1 MTSGIFAKRARHTDP
16 LRNHRLCLGLCSIS
30 KRTTLFLLDH
40 CAYLFHHHDP
50 THTLASEQHLID
62 MPLNYSKWDNLEL
75 SDDSDIEVHPNI
87 DKKSFIRWKQRDI
100 HEKRDQR
107 KAEKDALRAEIDTNT
122 ALAPRLDELVHNTKT
137 QGSAYYSRE
146 VAKLSAG
153 RAERGNKD
161 GPNGPT
167 PDDMILS
174 LLLQIQQQDN
184 VKGKTGDD
192 LDQLL
197 VSELEGHK
205 QKLAARQTQINFELE
220 QMEKEDSKKIT
231 SDGIKEGWN
240 SGYVAKAE
248 PEPQPKKTAEKGKK
262 KAATVI
268 ETLNSPSTASGS
280 APAQAAAA
288 DDHDDDDDDD
298 EEDEIPEADDVMR
311 QFANLPSC
319 VPSSIPLSASALPS
333 NFDAAKSL
341 NINAFETALQFLSK
355 HKILLNPSN
364 NTTDSL
370 LLEAFNAQMASNSSL
385 ARRCV
390 EKSLMIQYCNKL
402 GPDGVN
408 LFFRRMVGT
417 KDGRASVVY
426 LNDVLATYAR
436 IRDRSK
442 ALAEQQQQASGA
454 GEEQI
459 QLVAEDENTV
469 IGFEIPDGP
478 PPDVIELE
486 GEAKEKLDPEDVRV
500 WLQKRWDIFQSFP
513 DDFREALKTK
523 DLSKVNK
530 VLGEM
535 KVEQAE
541 HVVGLL
547 DQAGILNFSSAEV
560 RDETGR

>member
-1 MTSGIFAKRARHTDP
+1 
-16 LRNHRLCLGLCSIS
+16 
-30 KRTTLFLLDH
+30 
-40 CAYLFHHHDP
+40 
-50 THTLASEQHLID
+50 

-107 KAEKDALRAEIDTNT
+107 KAEKDALRAEIDTNN
-122 ALAPRLDELVHNTKT
+122 ALTPRLDQLLQNTRKE
-137 QGSAYYSRE
+137 GSSYYSRE

-184 VKGKTGDD
+184 VKAKNGDE
-192 LDQLL
+192 LDQVL
-197 VSELEGHK
+197 VSELEAHK

-231 SDGIKEGWN
+231 SDGIKEGWS

-248 PEPQPKKTAEKGKK
+248 PEPLPKPAPNKGKK
-262 KAATVI
+262 KAEPVI
-268 ETLNSPSTASGS
+268 ETLNSPSLASGT
-280 APAQAAAA
+280 ATQPTTA
-288 DDHDDDDDDD
+288 DDDNDDDDD
-298 EEDEIPEADDVMR
+298 EDDIPEADDVMR
-311 QFANLPSC
+311 QFASLPSC
-319 VPSSIPLSASALPS
+319 VPSSIPLSASTLPA
-333 NFDAAKSL
+333 NFDAAKAL
-341 NINAFETALQFLSK
+341 NITAFETALQFLSK
-355 HKILLNPSN
+355 HKILLSPSN

-408 LFFRRMVGT
+408 LFFRRMVGS

-426 LNDVLATYAR
+426 LNDVLATYSR

-442 ALAEQQQQASGA
+442 ALAEQQQSSGA

-478 PPDVIELE
+478 PPEIIELE
-486 GEAKEKLDPEDVRV
+486 GEAKDKLDPEDVRQ

-513 DDFREALKTK
+513 DDLKDALKSK
-523 DLSKVNK
+523 DLQKVNK
-530 VLGEM
+530 VLADM
-535 KVEQAE
+535 KVDRAE
-541 HVVGLL
+541 HVVAQL

>member
-1 MTSGIFAKRARHTDP
+1 
-16 LRNHRLCLGLCSIS
+16 
-30 KRTTLFLLDH
+30 
-40 CAYLFHHHDP
+40 
-50 THTLASEQHLID
+50 

-107 KAEKDALRAEIDTNT
+107 KAEKDAIRAEIDTNN
-122 ALAPRLDELVHNTKT
+122 ALSPRLDELVQNTKKE
-137 QGSAYYSRE
+137 GSAYYSRE

-153 RAERGNKD
+153 RQERGNKD

-167 PDDMILS
+167 TDDMILS
-174 LLLQIQQQDN
+174 LLLQIQQHDN
-184 VKGKTGDD
+184 VKGKSGND
-192 LDQLL
+192 LDEALL
-197 VSELEGHK
+197 KELEGHK
-205 QKLAARQTQINFELE
+205 QKLGARQTQIQFELE

-231 SDGIKEGWN
+231 SDSIREGWN

-248 PEPQPKKTAEKGKK
+248 PEPEPKPAASKGKK
-262 KAATVI
+262 KAETVI
-268 ETLNSPSTASGS
+268 ETLNSPSASGS
-280 APAQAAAA
+280 APAAQPSSGNES
-288 DDHDDDDDDD
+288 DD

-311 QFANLPSC
+311 QFAQLPPC
-319 VPSSIPLSASALPS
+319 VPISIPLSASTLPS
-333 NFDAAKSL
+333 NFDPAKSL
-341 NINAFETALQFLSK
+341 NIAAFETALQFLSK
-355 HKILLNPSN
+355 HKILLNPAN

-370 LLEAFNAQMASNSSL
+370 LLEAFNAQIATNSSL

-390 EKSLMIQYCNKL
+390 EKALMIQYCNKL

-408 LFFRRMVGT
+408 LFFRRMVGS

-426 LNDVLATYAR
+426 LNDVLATYSR

-442 ALAEQQQQASGA
+442 ALSEQQSAA

-478 PPDVIELE
+478 PPEVIELE
-486 GEAKEKLDPEDVRV
+486 GEAKEKLNPEDVKA

-513 DDFREALKTK
+513 EEFRKALETK
-523 DLSKVNK
+523 ELTKVNE
-530 VLGEM
+530 VLGRM
-535 KVEQAE
+535 KVDEAE
-541 HVVGLL
+541 AIVGQL
-547 DQAGILNFSSAEV
+547 DQAGILNFSSSEV

>member
-1 MTSGIFAKRARHTDP
+1 
-16 LRNHRLCLGLCSIS
+16 
-30 KRTTLFLLDH
+30 
-40 CAYLFHHHDP
+40 
-50 THTLASEQHLID
+50 

-107 KAEKDALRAEIDTNT
+107 KAEKDALRAEIDTNN
-122 ALAPRLDELVHNTKT
+122 ALAPRLDELVQHTKT
-137 QGSAYYSRE
+137 EGSAYYSRE

-153 RAERGNKD
+153 RQERGNKD
-161 GPNGPT
+161 GPDGPT
-167 PDDMILS
+167 TDDMILS

-231 SDGIKEGWN
+231 SDGIREGWN

-248 PEPQPKKTAEKGKK
+248 PEPQPKPAADKGKK
-262 KAATVI
+262 KAETVI
-268 ETLNSPSTASGS
+268 ETLNSPSASTS
-280 APAQAAAA
+280 KVA
-288 DDHDDDDDDD
+288 DADDD
-298 EEDEIPEADDVMR
+298 EGDDEDDNIPEADDVMR

-319 VPSSIPLSASALPS
+319 VPSSIPLSASTLPS
-333 NFDAAKSL
+333 NFDTAKSL
-341 NINAFETALQFLSK
+341 NVGAFETALQFLSK
-355 HKILLNPSN
+355 HKILLSANN

-370 LLEAFNAQMASNSSL
+370 LLEAFNAQIASNSSL

-390 EKSLMIQYCNKL
+390 EKALMIQYCNKL

-408 LFFRRMVGT
+408 LFFRRMVGS

-426 LNDVLATYAR
+426 LNDVLATYSR

-442 ALAEQQQQASGA
+442 ALSEQQSSSGA

-478 PPDVIELE
+478 PPEVIELE
-486 GEAKEKLDPEDVRV
+486 GEAKEKLDPEAVKA
-500 WLQKRWDIFQSFP
+500 WLQKRWDIFTGFP
-513 DDFREALKTK
+513 EEFQEALKSK
-523 DLSKVNK
+523 DLTKVNK
-530 VLGEM
+530 VLGNM
-535 KVEQAE
+535 KIDQAE
-541 HVVGLL
+541 EMVALL
-547 DQAGILNFSSAEV
+547 DQAGILNFSSPEV

>member
-1 MTSGIFAKRARHTDP
+1 
-16 LRNHRLCLGLCSIS
+16 
-30 KRTTLFLLDH
+30 
-40 CAYLFHHHDP
+40 
-50 THTLASEQHLID
+50 

-107 KAEKDALRAEIDTNT
+107 KAEKDALRAEIDTNS
-122 ALAPRLDELVHNTKT
+122 ALTPRLDELVQQTKKE
-137 QGSAYYSRE
+137 GSTYYSRE

-153 RAERGNKD
+153 RQERGNKD

-167 PDDMILS
+167 TDDMILS
-174 LLLQIQQQDN
+174 LLLQIQQQEN
-184 VKGKTGDD
+184 IKGKTGDE

-205 QKLAARQTQINFELE
+205 AKLAARQTQIHFELE

-231 SDGIKEGWN
+231 SDGIREGWN

-248 PEPQPKKTAEKGKK
+248 PEPQPKPAAAADKGKK
-262 KAATVI
+262 KEQTVI
-268 ETLNSPSTASGS
+268 ETLNSPSASTS
-280 APAQAAAA
+280 KAA
-288 DDHDDDDDDD
+288 DTDDGDGEDD
-298 EEDEIPEADDVMR
+298 EDDNIAEADDVMR

-333 NFDAAKSL
+333 NFDTAKSL
-341 NINAFETALQFLSK
+341 NTAAFEAALQFLSK
-355 HKILLNPSN
+355 HKILLSANN

-370 LLEAFNAQMASNSSL
+370 LLEAFNAQIASNASL

-390 EKSLMIQYCNKL
+390 EKALMIQYCNKL

-408 LFFRRMVGT
+408 LFFRRMVGS

-426 LNDVLATYAR
+426 LNDVLATYSR

-442 ALAEQQQQASGA
+442 ALSEQQQSSAGA

-478 PPDVIELE
+478 PPEVIELE
-486 GEAKEKLDPEDVRV
+486 GEAEKLDPEAVKA
-500 WLQKRWDIFQSFP
+500 WLQKRWDIFTAFP
-513 DDFREALKTK
+513 ADFQDALKSK
-523 DLSKVNK
+523 DLTKVNK
-530 VLGEM
+530 VLGNM

-541 HVVGLL
+541 EVVGLL
-547 DQAGILNFSSAEV
+547 DQAGILNFSSSEV

>member
-1 MTSGIFAKRARHTDP
+1 
-16 LRNHRLCLGLCSIS
+16 
-30 KRTTLFLLDH
+30 
-40 CAYLFHHHDP
+40 
-50 THTLASEQHLID
+50 

-100 HEKRDQR
+100 HDKRDQR
-107 KAEKDALRAEIDTNT
+107 KAEKDALRAELDTNNE
-122 ALAPRLDELVHNTKT
+122 LAPRLDQLVQNTDKE
-137 QGSAYYSRE
+137 GSTYYSRE
-146 VAKLSAG
+146 VSKLSAG

-167 PDDMILS
+167 ADDMILS
-174 LLLQIQQQDN
+174 LLLQIQQHDN
-184 VKGKTGDD
+184 VKGKSGGD
-192 LDQLL
+192 LDRALL
-197 VSELEGHK
+197 SELQGHK

-231 SDGIKEGWN
+231 SDGIKEGWS
-240 SGYVAKAE
+240 SGYVTKAE
-248 PEPQPKKTAEKGKK
+248 PEPQPKPTAEKGKK
-262 KAATVI
+262 KTESTI
-268 ETLNSPSTASGS
+268 ETLNSPSTASASTS
-280 APAQAAAA
+280 AKPTTA
-288 DDHDDDDDDD
+288 DDDDEQDD

-311 QFANLPSC
+311 QFADLPPC
-319 VPSSIPLSASALPS
+319 VPTSIPLSASTLPS
-333 NFDAAKSL
+333 NFDPAKSL
-341 NINAFETALQFLSK
+341 NISAFETALRFLSK
-355 HKILLNPSN
+355 HKILLSPNN

-370 LLEAFNAQMASNSSL
+370 LLEAFNAQMASKASL

-390 EKSLMIQYCNKL
+390 EKSLMIQYCQKL

-408 LFFRRMVGT
+408 LFFRRMVGS

-426 LNDVLATYAR
+426 LNDVLATYSR

-442 ALAEQQQQASGA
+442 ALSEQSSAA

-459 QLVAEDENTV
+459 QLVAEDENTI

-486 GEAKEKLDPEDVRV
+486 GEAKEKLNPEDVKV
-500 WLQKRWDIFQSFP
+500 WMQKRWDIFQSFP
-513 DDFREALKTK
+513 DELREALKSK
-523 DLSKVNK
+523 ELQKVNK

-535 KVEQAE
+535 KVDQAE
-541 HVVGLL
+541 EVVGLL

>member
-1 MTSGIFAKRARHTDP
+1 
-16 LRNHRLCLGLCSIS
+16 
-30 KRTTLFLLDH
+30 
-40 CAYLFHHHDP
+40 
-50 THTLASEQHLID
+50 

-100 HEKRDQR
+100 HDKRDQR
-107 KAEKDALRAEIDTNT
+107 KAEKDALRAELDTNNE
-122 ALAPRLDELVHNTKT
+122 LAPRLDQLVQNTDKE
-137 QGSAYYSRE
+137 GSAYYSRE
-146 VAKLSAG
+146 VSKLSAG

-167 PDDMILS
+167 ADDMILS
-174 LLLQIQQQDN
+174 LLLQIQQHDN
-184 VKGKTGDD
+184 VKGKSGND
-192 LDQLL
+192 LDSALL
-197 VSELEGHK
+197 SELQGHK

-231 SDGIKEGWN
+231 SDGIKEGWS

-248 PEPQPKKTAEKGKK
+248 PEPQPKPTAEKGKK
-262 KAATVI
+262 KTESTI
-268 ETLNSPSTASGS
+268 ETLNSPSTASAWTS
-280 APAQAAAA
+280 AKPITAN
-288 DDHDDDDDDD
+288 DDDEEDD

-311 QFANLPSC
+311 QFADLPPC
-319 VPSSIPLSASALPS
+319 VPTSIPLSASTLPS
-333 NFDAAKSL
+333 NFDPAKSL
-341 NINAFETALQFLSK
+341 NISAFETALQFLSK
-355 HKILLNPSN
+355 HKILLSPNN

-370 LLEAFNAQMASNSSL
+370 LLEAFNAQMASKTSL

-390 EKSLMIQYCNKL
+390 EKSLMIQYCQKL

-408 LFFRRMVGT
+408 LFFRRMVGS
-417 KDGRASVVY
+417 KDARASVVY
-426 LNDVLATYAR
+426 LNDVLATYTR

-442 ALAEQQQQASGA
+442 ALSEQTSAA

-459 QLVAEDENTV
+459 QLVAEDENTI

-486 GEAKEKLDPEDVRV
+486 GEAMEKLNPEDVKV
-500 WLQKRWDIFQSFP
+500 WLQKRWDIFQGFP
-513 DDFREALKTK
+513 EELREALKSK
-523 DLSKVNK
+523 ELAKVNK

-535 KVEQAE
+535 KVDQAE
-541 HVVGLL
+541 EVVGLL

>member
-1 MTSGIFAKRARHTDP
+1 
-16 LRNHRLCLGLCSIS
+16 
-30 KRTTLFLLDH
+30 
-40 CAYLFHHHDP
+40 
-50 THTLASEQHLID
+50 

-107 KAEKDALRAEIDTNT
+107 KAEKDALRAEIDTNN
-122 ALAPRLDELVHNTKT
+122 ALAPRLDELVQQTKKE
-137 QGSAYYSRE
+137 GSAYYSRE

-153 RAERGNKD
+153 RQERGNKD

-167 PDDMILS
+167 TDDMILS

-197 VSELEGHK
+197 VTELEGHK
-205 QKLAARQTQINFELE
+205 QKLAARQTQIHFELE

-231 SDGIKEGWN
+231 SDGIREGWN

-248 PEPQPKKTAEKGKK
+248 PEPQPKSAAAADKGKK
-262 KAATVI
+262 KAQTVI
-268 ETLNSPSTASGS
+268 ETLNSPSASTS
-280 APAQAAAA
+280 KAA
-288 DDHDDDDDDD
+288 DADDDDD
-298 EEDEIPEADDVMR
+298 EEDDDDDDNIAEADDVIR
-311 QFANLPSC
+311 QFADLPSC
-319 VPSSIPLSASALPS
+319 VPSSIPLSASTLPS
-333 NFDAAKSL
+333 NFDTAKSL
-341 NINAFETALQFLSK
+341 NVAAFETALQFLSK
-355 HKILLNPSN
+355 HKILLSAN
-364 NTTDSL
+364 NNITDSL
-370 LLEAFNAQMASNSSL
+370 LLEAFNAQIASKAAL

-390 EKSLMIQYCNKL
+390 EKALMIQYCNKL

-408 LFFRRMVGT
+408 LFFRRMVGS

-426 LNDVLATYAR
+426 LNDVLATYSR

-442 ALAEQQQQASGA
+442 ALSEQQSSAGA

-478 PPDVIELE
+478 PPEVIELE
-486 GEAKEKLDPEDVRV
+486 GEAKEKLDPEAVRA
-500 WLQKRWDIFQSFP
+500 WLQKRWDIFTAFP
-513 DDFREALKTK
+513 EDFQEALKSK
-523 DLSKVNK
+523 DLTRVNK
-530 VLGEM
+530 VLGNM
-535 KVEQAE
+535 KVDQAE
-541 HVVGLL
+541 EVVGLL
-547 DQAGILNFSSAEV
+547 DQAGILNFSSSEV

>member
-1 MTSGIFAKRARHTDP
+1 
-16 LRNHRLCLGLCSIS
+16 
-30 KRTTLFLLDH
+30 
-40 CAYLFHHHDP
+40 
-50 THTLASEQHLID
+50 

-107 KAEKDALRAEIDTNT
+107 KAEKDALRAEIDTNN
-122 ALAPRLDELVHNTKT
+122 ALAPRLDELVQHTKT
-137 QGSAYYSRE
+137 EGSAYYSRE

-153 RAERGNKD
+153 RQERGNKD
-161 GPNGPT
+161 GPDGPT
-167 PDDMILS
+167 TDDMILS

-231 SDGIKEGWN
+231 SDGIREGWN

-248 PEPQPKKTAEKGKK
+248 PEPQPKPAADKGKK
-262 KAATVI
+262 KA
-268 ETLNSPSTASGS
+268 ETIL
-280 APAQAAAA
+280 
-288 DDHDDDDDDD
+288 
-298 EEDEIPEADDVMR
+298 
-311 QFANLPSC
+311 
-319 VPSSIPLSASALPS
+319 LSA
-333 NFDAAKSL
+333 N
-341 NINAFETALQFLSK
+341 
-355 HKILLNPSN
+355 N

-370 LLEAFNAQMASNSSL
+370 LLEAFNAQIASNSSL

-390 EKSLMIQYCNKL
+390 EKALMIQYCNKL

-408 LFFRRMVGT
+408 LFFRRMVGS

-426 LNDVLATYAR
+426 LNDVLATYSR

-442 ALAEQQQQASGA
+442 ALSEQQSSSGA

-478 PPDVIELE
+478 PPEVIELE
-486 GEAKEKLDPEDVRV
+486 GEAKEKLDPEAVKA
-500 WLQKRWDIFQSFP
+500 WLQKRWDIFTGFP
-513 DDFREALKTK
+513 EEFQEALKSK
-523 DLSKVNK
+523 DLTKVNK
-530 VLGEM
+530 VLGNM
-535 KVEQAE
+535 KIDQAE
-541 HVVGLL
+541 EMVALL
-547 DQAGILNFSSAEV
+547 DQAGILNFSSPEV

>member
-1 MTSGIFAKRARHTDP
+1 MSILESSQRACVGTHLSSAAET
-16 LRNHRLCLGLCSIS
+16 NTFHSSCSFSPTI
-30 KRTTLFLLDH
+30 
-40 CAYLFHHHDP
+40 
-50 THTLASEQHLID
+50 THTHVEAHAT

-107 KAEKDALRAEIDTNT
+107 KAEKDALKAEIDTNN
-122 ALAPRLDELVHNTKT
+122 ALSPRLDELTENAKKE
-137 QGSAYYSRE
+137 GSAYYSRE

-153 RAERGNKD
+153 RQERGNKD

-167 PDDMILS
+167 TDDMILS
-174 LLLQIQQQDN
+174 LLLQIQQHDN
-184 VKGKTGDD
+184 VKGKTGND
-192 LDQLL
+192 LDEAL
-197 VSELEGHK
+197 VKELQGHRE
-205 QKLAARQTQINFELE
+205 KLGARQTQIQFELE

-231 SDGIKEGWN
+231 SDSIREGWN

-248 PEPQPKKTAEKGKK
+248 LEPEVKPAASKGKK
-262 KAATVI
+262 KSETVI
-268 ETLNSPSTASGS
+268 ETLNSPSSST
-280 APAQAAAA
+280 AAAGTSSQPSA
-288 DDHDDDDDDD
+288 GSESDD
-298 EEDEIPEADDVMR
+298 EDEENIPEADDIQR

-319 VPSSIPLSASALPS
+319 VPSSIPLSASALPA
-333 NFDAAKSL
+333 NFDPAKSL

-355 HKILLNPSN
+355 HKVLLHPSN

-385 ARRCV
+385 SRRCV
-390 EKSLMIQYCNKL
+390 EKALMIQYCNKL

-408 LFFRRMVGT
+408 LFFRRMVGS

-426 LNDVLATYAR
+426 LNDVLATYSR

-442 ALAEQQQQASGA
+442 ALAEQQATSGA

-469 IGFEIPDGP
+469 IGFEVPEGP
-478 PPDVIELE
+478 PPEVIELE
-486 GEAKEKLDPEDVRV
+486 GEAKEKLDPEDVKA

-513 DDFREALKTK
+513 EEFRKALETK
-523 DLSKVNK
+523 ELKKVNE
-530 VLGEM
+530 VLGRM
-535 KVEQAE
+535 KVDEAE
-541 HVVGLL
+541 EIVGKL
-547 DQAGILNFSSAEV
+547 DQAGILNFSSSEV